1 MTGRSE
7 VTSRILI
14 VDDSLTVRMDL
25 AEAFETGGMQPMPCA
40 SVGAAR
46 QALDTD
52 DVDAIILDV
61 HLPDGDGVDL
71 LRDLRTD
78 PRHGTTPVLMLSS
91 EAEVKDRVRGLRGG
105 ADEYVGKPYDA
116 GYVVARTRELL
127 GARTGP
133 GATTVLLIDDSRTLR
148 AELRRTLQADGYAV
162 VTAATGEDGLRIAA
176 DRRPG
181 IIIVD
186 AILPGIDGATVIRR
200 IRLDAALRD
209 VPCVLLTGSTDRHL
223 ELDVLDAGADAF
235 VRKDE
240 DRTVLLAKVAAI
252 LRHNGSRDP
261 APSASLH
268 GPKKILAV
276 DADLHYLTDLTACL
290 REDGY
295 EVVQAHTGEDAIE
308 LLATQPVDCILLD
321 PNLPALSGADTCQRI
336 KAAPVVRDIPL
347 IVLGRSADAAAV
359 LAGLGDGADDYAV
372 KSDRFDV
379 LRARVRAQL
388 RRKHVQDD
396 TRRAHQHRLR
406 QELESAEARAALEL
420 ARTRAALIREL
431 EWKNNELEAFS
442 YSVSHDLRNPLNV
455 VDGYS
460 QAILDDYAHILG
472 DTAIE
477 YLHTIRIAT
486 ARMTELIESLLRLS
500 HAGQADITR
509 DTVDLTVAARQTVDA
524 LRLREP
530 ERRIDVSVADGLLAS
545 ADAHLIRIVLD
556 NLIGNA
562 WKYTRH
568 VETPRVEV
576 ASHRVDDE
584 IVFYVRDNGA
594 GFHMEHAE
602 HVFRPYRRLHDAH
615 DYPGTGIGL
624 ATVFR
629 VIDRHGGRIWAEGEV
644 GAGATF
650 HFTTGPPGTA

>member
-1 MTGRSE
+1 MND
-7 VTSRILI
+7 RILI

-25 AEAFETGGMQPMPCA
+25 AEAFETGGMRPLPCA
-40 SVGAAR
+40 SIGHAR
-46 QALDTD
+46 QALAAT

-71 LRDLRTD
+71 LQELRAD
-78 PRHGTTPVLMLSS
+78 PRYGDTPVLMLSS

-105 ADEYVGKPYDA
+105 ADEYVGKPYDS
-116 GYVVARTRELL
+116 GYVVARARELL
-127 GARTGP
+127 GARTVP
-133 GATTVLLIDDSRTLR
+133 HATTVLLIDDSRTLR
-148 AELRRTLQADGYAV
+148 AEVGRALEADGYSV

-186 AILPGIDGATVIRR
+186 AVLPGIDGATVIRR
-200 IRLDAALRD
+200 IRLDSALRD
-209 VPCVLLTGSTDRHL
+209 LPCVLLTGSTDRRL

-240 DRTVLLAKVAAI
+240 DVSVLLAKVAAI
-252 LRHNGSRDP
+252 LRHHDGPER
-261 APSASLH
+261 APSTSLH
-268 GPKKILAV
+268 GPRKILAV
-276 DADLHYLTDLTACL
+276 DTEAHYLTALTDCL

-295 EVVQAHTGEDAIE
+295 EVVQAHTGEEAIE
-308 LLATQPVDCILLD
+308 LLGTQPVDCILLD
-321 PNLPALSGADTCQRI
+321 PHLPGLSGTDTCQLI
-336 KAAPVVRDIPL
+336 KAAPAIRDIPL
-347 IVLGRSADAAAV
+347 IVLGRTADAAAV
-359 LAGLGDGADDYAV
+359 LAGLGDGADDYVV
-372 KSDRFDV
+372 KSERFDV
-379 LRARVRAQL
+379 LRARIRAQL

-396 TRRAHQHRLR
+396 NRRAHEARLR

-431 EWKNNELEAFS
+431 EWKNSELEAFS

-455 VDGYS
+455 VDGFS
-460 QAILDDYAHILG
+460 EALLDDYADVLD
-472 DTAIE
+472 DTAVGL
-477 YLHTIRIAT
+477 LHNIRSAA
-486 ARMTELIESLLRLS
+486 ARMTDLIESLLRLS

-509 DTVDLTVAARQTVDA
+509 TTVDLTAIARQSIDA
-524 LRLREP
+524 LRIREP
-530 ERRIDVSVADGLLAS
+530 ERRVDATVADGLRVS
-545 ADAHLIRIVLD
+545 ADANLIRVVLD

-568 VETPRVEV
+568 IEAPRIEV
-576 ASHRVDDE
+576 GSSLVAGE
-584 IVFYVRDNGA
+584 AAFFVRDNGV

-602 HVFRPYRRLHDAH
+602 HLFRPYRRLHDAH
-615 DYPGTGIGL
+615 DYPGSGIGL

-629 VIDRHGGRIWAEGEV
+629 VIDRHGGRIWAEGAV

-650 HFTTGPPGTA
+650 HFTTGPPNERLR